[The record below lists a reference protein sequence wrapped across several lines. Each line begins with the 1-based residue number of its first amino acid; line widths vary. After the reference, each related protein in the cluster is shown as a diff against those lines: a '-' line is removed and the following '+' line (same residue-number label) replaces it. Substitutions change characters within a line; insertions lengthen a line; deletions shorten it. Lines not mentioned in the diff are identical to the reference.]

1 MRKTKLFTTA
11 LLGTALMLAISCDR
25 DSTFRGWEYMPDMY
39 RGPAIEA
46 YEPYARMNDSLSALH
61 PAKGTVARGFLAY
74 QEFSPAQS
82 GYDSAKAML
91 TMPEFLPKD
100 SVGLANGKELYSIF
114 CDHCHGDKGDGNGNL
129 VQDGKYL
136 GVPSYADRDINLG
149 TIFHVVTYGKGVMGS
164 HASQIT
170 PKERWEIGRYV
181 MKLRADLTGETG
193 TESED
198 ANTNNEQAEAAAEG
212 GSNESTQG

>member
-1 MRKTKLFTTA
+1 MRKTKFFTTA
-11 LLGTALMLAISCDR
+11 LLGTALMLAFSCDR

-46 YEPYARMNDSLSALH
+46 YAPYDQMDDSLSALH
-61 PAKGTVARGFLAY
+61 PAKGTVPRNFLAY
-74 QEFSPAQS
+74 QEFSAAQS

-91 TMPEFLPKD
+91 TMPESLPKD
-100 SVGLANGKELYSIF
+100 SIGLANGKELYSIF

-181 MKLRADLTGETG
+181 MKLRADLTGETS
-193 TESED
+193 TDNEA
-198 ANTNNEQAEAAAEG
+198 ANANNEQAEATAEG